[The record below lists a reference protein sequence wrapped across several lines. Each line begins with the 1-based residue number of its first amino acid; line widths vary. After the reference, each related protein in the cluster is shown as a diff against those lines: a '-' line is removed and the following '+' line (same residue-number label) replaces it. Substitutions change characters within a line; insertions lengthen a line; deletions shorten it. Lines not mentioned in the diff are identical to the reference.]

1 MRLIWSNWKEL
12 VYLKNNFPPSGIILI
27 RFAHWRSFGHCS
39 VFIWRVRV
47 DQAPS
52 TGLICCGA
60 WGANAEPF
68 DGPPLLDT
76 RLAQWG
82 RWSVNHG
89 GSLAPLHSSRAH
101 CGLCCPFSQRG
112 YVPLGHC
119 LPPSQ
124 WLPPLSLSHWWDCV
138 SCHCVAHLIR
148 NHSTEPLIH
157 KFTFG
162 NVLWIQFFF

>member
-1 MRLIWSNWKEL
+1 MKLEWKL
-12 VYLKNNFPPSGIILI
+12 LKRTCLSEENFPPSGIILI
-27 RFAHWRSFGHCS
+27 RFAYLRSFGLHT

-47 DQAPS
+47 DQGPS

-76 RLAQWG
+76 RPAQWG
-82 RWSVNHG
+82 RWSMNHG

-101 CGLCCPFSQRG
+101 CGLRCPFSQRG

-119 LPPSQ
+119 TPPS
-124 WLPPLSLSHWWDCV
+124 PPP
-138 SCHCVAHLIR
+138 
-148 NHSTEPLIH
+148 HSDYL
-157 KFTFG
+157 
-162 NVLWIQFFF
+162 L